1 MNKDLLVKISKTVVF
16 LSFFILVLMAIL
28 VKESMPLI
36 RGYIFGA
43 LISILSL
50 YLINDSI
57 SRLVGM
63 EPVRAKRNARK
74 GYLIRFL
81 IYGAVLAIAA
91 LADYLNIFTTLLGLT
106 MVKNSIVFL
115 SLTDKD
121 FYKKS

>member
-1 MNKDLLVKISKTVVF
+1 MNKDLLVKISKTVVL
-16 LSFFILVLMAIL
+16 LSFFILVLMVIL
-28 VKESMPLI
+28 VKESKPLI

-57 SRLVGM
+57 NRLVGM
-63 EPVRAKRNARK
+63 EPSRAKKNARK
-74 GYLIRFL
+74 SYLIRFL
-81 IYGAVLAIAA
+81 IYAAVLTISA

-106 MVKNSIVFL
+106 MVKNSILFL
-115 SLTDKD
+115 SLTDKN